1 MTRREERDKQ
11 IEMALVTLEP
21 PQGEDVKAASFERP
35 IATIIRILQRGCKK
49 GCATSI
55 AVTRQMR

>member
-35 IATIIRILQRGCKK
+35 IATIIKLLKTALAEGVVL
-49 GCATSI
+49 AE
-55 AVTRQMR
+55 